1 MISWT
6 LPLVIVLFPQEKDDC
21 WESLLI
27 MIVPKLVEI
36 LYKDKKKKKALIVDH
51 N

>member
-27 MIVPKLVEI
+27 TIIPKVEI
-36 LYKDKKKKKALIVDH
+36 LYKDKEKKGT
-51 N
+51 NS